1 MVEAA
6 RRRNALANMGE
17 AMRAAL
23 LLIACTLSFAACNKG
38 PQINEKNASVE
49 VVANKVQA
57 AAGDQGFVDPGR
69 WETKVSVLDVDI
81 PGMPPQMAA
90 QMKKTMGKM
99 QENTFD
105 SCLTE
110 EDVKR
115 PKEDFFAGKNK
126 DCRYDRFTMAD
137 GKIDAALRCD
147 GKPEG
152 GAMTM
157 TINGS
162 YSRDSYEA
170 TMAMDVAGGREGG
183 MKIRSHS
190 ESHRV
195 GQCKG
200 DEINAKDGG
209 QG

>member
-1 MVEAA
+1 
-6 RRRNALANMGE
+6 
-17 AMRAAL
+17 MRSAVV
-23 LLIACTLSFAACNKG
+23 IACLLPLAACNKG

-49 VVANKVQA
+49 EVANKVQA
-57 AAGDQGFVDPGR
+57 AAGDQGFVDPGK
-69 WETKVSVLDVDI
+69 WDTKVSVLDVDI
-81 PGMPPQMAA
+81 PGMPSEMAA
-90 QMKKTMGKM
+90 QMKQTMGKM
-99 QENTFD
+99 QEHNFT

-115 PKEDFFAGKNK
+115 PKEDFFAGSNK
-126 DCRYDRFTMAD
+126 DCRYDHFTMS
-137 GKIDAALRCD
+137 GGMIDAALRCE

-152 GAMTM
+152 GAMNM
-157 TINGS
+157 TINGT

-195 GQCKG
+195 GQCSAA
-200 DEINAKDGG
+200 EIKARNEENKR
-209 QG
+209 

>member
-1 MVEAA
+1 
-6 RRRNALANMGE
+6 
-17 AMRAAL
+17 MRSAVV
-23 LLIACTLSFAACNKG
+23 IACLLPLAACNKG

-49 VVANKVQA
+49 EVANKVQA
-57 AAGDQGFVDPGR
+57 AAGGQGFVDPGK
-69 WETKVSVLDVDI
+69 WDTTVSVLDVDI
-81 PGMPPQMAA
+81 PGMPSEMAA
-90 QMKKTMGKM
+90 QMKQTMGKM
-99 QENTFD
+99 QEHNFT

-115 PKEDFFAGKNK
+115 PKEDFFAGSNK
-126 DCRYDRFTMAD
+126 DCRYDHFTMSG
-137 GKIDAALRCD
+137 GKIDAALRCE

-152 GAMTM
+152 GAMNM
-157 TINGS
+157 TINGT

-195 GQCKG
+195 GQCSAA
-200 DEINAKDGG
+200 EIKARNGENKR
-209 QG
+209 

>member
-1 MVEAA
+1 
-6 RRRNALANMGE
+6 
-17 AMRAAL
+17 MRAAF
-23 LLIACTLSFAACNKG
+23 LLIACALPVAACNKG

-49 VVANKVQA
+49 EVANKVQA
-57 AAGDQGFVDPGR
+57 AAGDQGFIDPGK

-81 PGMPPQMAA
+81 PGMPAEMAT
-90 QMKKTMGKM
+90 QMKQTMAKM
-99 QENTFD
+99 EEHNFT

-110 EDVKR
+110 ADVKR
-115 PKEDFFAGKNK
+115 PKEDFFAGSNK
-126 DCRYDRFTMAD
+126 DCRYDHFTMAG

-183 MKIRSHS
+183 MKIRSQS
-190 ESHRV
+190 KSHRV
-195 GQCKG
+195 GQCSAAEIKARNEENKG
-200 DEINAKDGG
+200 
-209 QG
+209 

>member
-1 MVEAA
+1 
-6 RRRNALANMGE
+6 
-17 AMRAAL
+17 MRSVL
-23 LLIACTLSFAACNKG
+23 VIACVGLLAACNKG
-38 PQINEKNASVE
+38 PQINEKNASVGE
-49 VVANKVQA
+49 VANKVQA
-57 AAGDQGFVDPGR
+57 AAGDQGFVDPGK

-81 PGMPPQMAA
+81 PGMPAEMAA
-90 QMKKTMGKM
+90 QMKQTMGKM
-99 QENTFD
+99 QEHNFT

-110 EDVKR
+110 EEVKR
-115 PKEDFFAGKNK
+115 PKEDFFAGNNK
-126 DCRYDRFTMAD
+126 DCRYDHFTMSG

-147 GKPEG
+147 GKGEG

-190 ESHRV
+190 ASHRV
-195 GQCKG
+195 GQCSAAEIKAENEETKG
-200 DEINAKDGG
+200 
-209 QG
+209 

>member
-1 MVEAA
+1 
-6 RRRNALANMGE
+6 
-17 AMRAAL
+17 MRSAVV
-23 LLIACTLSFAACNKG
+23 IACLLPLAACNKG

-49 VVANKVQA
+49 EVANKVQA
-57 AAGDQGFVDPGR
+57 AAGGQGFVDPGK
-69 WETKVSVLDVDI
+69 WDTKVSVLDVDI
-81 PGMPPQMAA
+81 PGMPAEMAA
-90 QMKKTMGKM
+90 QMNFT
-99 QENTFD
+99 

-115 PKEDFFAGKNK
+115 PKEDFFAGSNK
-126 DCRYDRFTMAD
+126 DCRYDHFTMSG
-137 GKIDAALRCD
+137 GKIDAALRCE

-152 GAMTM
+152 GAMNM
-157 TINGS
+157 TINGT

-195 GQCKG
+195 GQCSAA
-200 DEINAKDGG
+200 EIKARNEENKR
-209 QG
+209 